1 MNSKQVIEILRQVE
15 ILQELDEETFE
26 ILASRGTVLSLKQD
40 EVLLTEGKIGETM
53 FFVLEGQL
61 EVYREKVSIAFRKK
75 FEFLGEMA
83 LIESHT
89 RSASVRANEP
99 TILLEI
105 GRDIFDEYLKTNSSV
120 VMQILKAFS
129 QRTRADLG
137 KMEVGFSR
145 LEEKER
151 QYRNIVESVSDIII
165 QIGPDEKISF
175 ANSAV
180 KYLGFS
186 PEEMIGQP
194 IDNFIDPDKRDSVL
208 PRLLTKRVGERST
221 SNLEVMMKVNENSES
236 SDSLSNVMLLADAAG
251 LWDVPNE
258 IVSQRGS
265 EKNFLG
271 FQFVARDI
279 TSIKKAQERINHRLR
294 FEKGLADAAHKLMVV
309 NTEDADKP
317 IKEALAFLLD
327 AANSSRISIFQNFL
341 DNDSHLAARHT
352 FSSYSSPEWKLDEE
366 SLVYDKMGFGRW
378 RDELN
383 LGNPISGPVANFPE
397 YERLYLLEEDIK
409 SVLVLPMFIKGE
421 WFGFVR
427 IDDCIRDAEWSEE
440 DIGLLHA
447 GTGIIAGFLERKIF
461 QEELEW
467 HRDSLQLLIDDQ
479 TSDLKEAKEKAEKAN
494 FAKSE
499 FLSKMSHELRTP
511 LNAILGFGQL
521 FNISKKDPLTDWQK
535 QNIQHILKAGNH
547 LLDLINEVLDLSKI
561 ESGNLEVLDD
571 NVLLNPLIEEVVFL
585 VRPIGEQ
592 KQISVINEVPENRKI
607 WAKGDPVRLK
617 QALLNL
623 ASNGI
628 KYNSSGGSV
637 KIDAMNENGQVII
650 KVQDSGI
657 GIPEDKLQEIFEP
670 FSRLEIE
677 TTPVEG
683 TGIGLS
689 ITKKL
694 IELMNGS
701 LKVCSRLGE
710 GSLFEIELVPGT
722 AGQDEVTATI
732 IEEPE
737 SVEHDSSGEFL
748 KSILYIEDN
757 PSNLALVKRIL
768 SIYPNISLFTA
779 PEAKM
784 GIELARGHRPD
795 LILMDINLP
804 GMDGITALKQLKK
817 YEETKEIPVFALS
830 ANAMQSDIKKAMQC
844 GFEEYIT
851 KPVDV
856 NLFLKSVCGILN
868 IDF

>member
-1 MNSKQVIEILRQVE
+1 MNSKQVVQILKQVK
-15 ILQELDEETFE
+15 ILQDLEEGAFE
-26 ILASRGTVLSLKQD
+26 ILANKGIIINLKEA
-40 EVLLTEGKIGETM
+40 EVLLTEGKIGQTM
-53 FFVLEGQL
+53 FFVLDGEL
-61 EVYREKVSIAFRKK
+61 EIYREKVSVAFKRKYD
-75 FEFLGEMA
+75 FFGEMA
-83 LIESHT
+83 LIESQT
-89 RSASVRANEP
+89 RSASAKANKP

-105 GRDIFDEYLKTNSSV
+105 DKNTFDKYLKNNSSV
-120 VMQILKAFS
+120 VIQILKVFS
-129 QRTRADLG
+129 QRTRTDLS
-137 KMEVGFSR
+137 KMEIGYSK

-151 QYRNIVESVSDIII
+151 QYCNIVESVSDIII
-165 QIGPDEKISF
+165 QIGPDEKICF

-194 IDNFIDPDKRDSVL
+194 LDKFIDPERKDTVL
-208 PRLLTKRVGERST
+208 PRLLTKRVGDRST
-221 SNLEVMMKVNENSES
+221 SNLEVSMKVNENSEFS
-236 SDSLSNVMLLADAAG
+236 EKASNIMLLADAAG

-309 NTEDADKP
+309 KTEDADHTV
-317 IKEALAFLLD
+317 KEALTFLLN
-327 AANSSRISIFQNFL
+327 AANASRISIFQNNL
-341 DNDSHLAARHT
+341 DNDSRLSANQN
-352 FSSYSSPEWKLDEE
+352 FIVYSSDEWKVEEE
-366 SLVYDKMGFGRW
+366 SFVYDKMGFGRW
-378 RDELN
+378 RDELS
-383 LGNPISGPVANFPE
+383 LGNPITGPVAIFPE
-397 YERLYLLEEDIK
+397 YERRYLSEEDILA
-409 SVLVLPMFIKGE
+409 VLVLPMFIKGE
-421 WFGFVR
+421 WFGFIR
-427 IDDCIRDAEWSEE
+427 IDDCLRDAEWSQE

-447 GTGIIAGFLERKIF
+447 GAGIIAGFLERKLF

-479 TSDLKEAKEKAEKAN
+479 TSDLKDAKEKAEKAN
-494 FAKSE
+494 YAKSE

-511 LNAILGFGQL
+511 LNAILGFAQL
-521 FNISKKDPLTDWQK
+521 FNISKKDPLTKWQK
-535 QNIQHILKAGNH
+535 QNIQHILKAGGH

-561 ESGNLEVLDD
+561 ESGNLEVLNDD
-571 NVLLNPLIEEVVFL
+571 VLLNSLIEEVVYL

-592 KQISVINEVPENRKI
+592 KQISVINEVPEDRKV
-607 WAKGDPVRLK
+607 WVKGDLIRLK

-628 KYNSSGGSV
+628 KYNNPEGVV
-637 KIDAMNENGQVII
+637 KIDAITQNGQVIV

-657 GIPEDKLQEIFEP
+657 GIPEDKLKEVFEP

-677 TTPVEG
+677 TSPVEG

-701 LKVCSRLGE
+701 LKVSSRLGE
-710 GSLFEIELVPGT
+710 GSLFEIELIAGMAGKEEVPIKVEETETAEHVPG
-722 AGQDEVTATI
+722 A
-732 IEEPE
+732 
-737 SVEHDSSGEFL
+737 EFF
-748 KSILYIEDN
+748 KSILYVEDN
-757 PSNLALVKRIL
+757 PSNLALIKRIL
-768 SIYPNISLFTA
+768 SIYPNIKLFTA

-804 GMDGITALKQLKK
+804 GMDGITAMKQLKK
-817 YEETKEIPVFALS
+817 YDETKNIPVFALS
-830 ANAMQSDIKKAMQC
+830 ANAMQSDIRKAMQC
-844 GFEEYIT
+844 GFVEYIT

-856 NLFLKSVCGILN
+856 NLFLKSVCGVLKIE
-868 IDF
+868 F